1 MANESNSAIKSDGM
15 SVLGALAIG
24 GAIASA
30 VSGMANAVTGRKNQK
45 DANATNLQINR
56 ENNEANLNLARE
68 QNEWNLAQWN
78 RENTYNNPANQVGR
92 FRQAGINPYM
102 AMNQLTNGNTSAN
115 LQSSH
120 LANQTPTSVN
130 PITAPSAFGGAAGG
144 ISDGVNS
151 YLSLTQAIK
160 TMENIDADTG
170 LKGSE
175 KRGKDIYN
183 MWSPRLLG
191 SQARTAE
198 LNERQQGVYTSK
210 LESLKDYYESGRF
223 AANFEKGEKTSVD
236 NMELTGKLLS
246 EQALSQ
252 RVYQDL
258 MRSQANLTD
267 EQARI
272 VWPKFCQDMAE
283 SAARIRK
290 LDSDIHRNDVLNYND
305 TRRTNM
311 EIRLGESQIQVN
323 GSIIELNQQAKKE
336 LAQRVVES
344 IARTNNLKMD
354 YREKQQMVNY
364 YESVIPDKIKGDK
377 EVIGALTEE
386 AKKRKTQAKV
396 TGSQGMV
403 VFDTIFGYLERTG
416 SIVSDVGT
424 GIKGF
429 GKVEINNGVPAAS
442 GNGFPT
448 TAPSFGQMPGIPFN

>member
-1 MANESNSAIKSDGM
+1 MSNGSNSAIKTDGM

-30 VSGMANAVTGRKNQK
+30 VSGIANSATNRKNQK

-68 QNEWNLAQWN
+68 QNDWNLAQWN

-92 FRQAGINPYM
+92 YRQAGINPYM
-102 AMNQLTNGNTSAN
+102 AMNQITNGNTSAN

-130 PITAPSAFGGAAGG
+130 PVTAPSAFGSVAGG
-144 ISDGVNS
+144 LSDGVSS
-151 YLSLTQAIK
+151 YLTLSQAIK

-175 KRGKDIYN
+175 KKGKDIYN

-198 LNERQQGVYTSK
+198 LIERQQGVYTSR

-258 MRSQANLTD
+258 MCSQTNLTN

-272 VWPKFCQDMAE
+272 AWPKFCSDMALT
-283 SAARIRK
+283 AANIRK
-290 LDSDIHRNDVLNYND
+290 LDSDVHRNDVLNYND
-305 TRRTNM
+305 TRRTTA
-311 EIRLGESQIQVN
+311 EINLMDSQIKVN
-323 GSIIELNQQAKKE
+323 GSIVELNQMAKKE
-336 LAQRVVES
+336 LAQRIVES
-344 IARTNNLKMD
+344 VARTRGLELDNRQK
-354 YREKQQMVNY
+354 EQMANY
-364 YESVIPDKIKGDK
+364 YEAIIPDKINGDK
-377 EVIGALTEE
+377 ELIAALKAES
-386 AKKRKTQAKV
+386 KKRKNQAEV
-396 TGSQGMV
+396 TGTKGMV
-403 VFDTIFGYLERTG
+403 TFDTIFSYLERTG
-416 SIVSDVGT
+416 SIVADVGS

-429 GKVEINNGVPAAS
+429 GKIETNNGAPAAS

-448 TAPSFGQMPGIPFN
+448 TSPSFGQMPGIPFN

>member
-1 MANESNSAIKSDGM
+1 MSIESNSAVKSDGM

-30 VSGMANAVTGRKNQK
+30 VSGIANSATNRKNQK

-92 FRQAGINPYM
+92 YRQAGINPYM

-130 PITAPSAFGGAAGG
+130 PVTAPSAFGGVAGG
-144 ISDGVNS
+144 LSDGVSS
-151 YLSLTQAIK
+151 YLTLSQAIK

-170 LKGSE
+170 LKDSD

-191 SQARTAE
+191 AQTRTAE
-198 LNERQQGVYTSK
+198 LNERQQGVYTTK
-210 LESLKDYYESGRF
+210 IESLKDYYESGRF
-223 AANFEKGEKTSVD
+223 AANFERGEKTSVD

-258 MRSQANLTD
+258 MKSQTNLSN

-272 VWPKFCQDMAE
+272 VWPKFCNDLAE
-283 SAARIRK
+283 TAARIRK
-290 LDSDIHRNDVLNYND
+290 LDSDVHRNEILNYND
-305 TRRTNM
+305 TRRTTA
-311 EIRLGESQIQVN
+311 EINLMDSQIKVN
-323 GSIIELNQQAKKE
+323 GSIIELNQMAKKE
-336 LAQRVVES
+336 LAQRIVES
-344 IARTNNLKMD
+344 VARTRGLELDNRQK
-354 YREKQQMVNY
+354 EQMANY
-364 YESVIPDKIKGDK
+364 YEAIIPDKINGDK
-377 EVIGALTEE
+377 DVIAALSAQ
-386 AKKRKTQAKV
+386 AKKDKTKAEV
-396 TGSQGMV
+396 TGTQGMV

-416 SIVSDVGT
+416 SIISDVGS

-429 GKVEINNGVPAAS
+429 GKVEINNGAPAAS
-442 GNGFPT
+442 DNGFPT
-448 TAPSFGQMPGIPFN
+448 THSSFDQMHGIPFN